1 MLAIFEAQI
10 DYIAALMFKFWQTL
24 PLTRPEGK
32 VFQACKIVG
41 HSQRASKRF
50 EIAIAINIERN
61 FEPSC
66 KSTKTQ
72 SIDVSLLVLQRGW
85 NTLIPKFTS
94 ISILGSEVRIV
105 DVVEF
110 V

>member
-10 DYIAALMFKFWQTL
+10 DCCIDVLILANLTFDPSGGQSFSSLKNSRSLIA
-24 PLTRPEGK
+24 
-32 VFQACKIVG
+32 VV
-41 HSQRASKRF
+41 KRF
-50 EIAIAINIERN
+50 EIAIAININRN

-72 SIDVSLLVLQRGW
+72 SIDVSLFVLQRGW